1 MQSYDKAIFA
11 CVDGSRFSTSVVD
24 YGIEVAKTLNL
35 PLKLL
40 NTVEHSHKSS
50 KLDLSGNILL
60 GERDDLLETLSSE
73 DEIESKSLISQGK
86 EILAELKS
94 RAISAGIE
102 NIITS
107 QRHGSLYEN
116 LTELQDKIRLLIIGL
131 RGQNSDGQNH
141 NIGEQIEEILRTVDV
156 PTLLVNGEF
165 TPVKSVLMA
174 YDGSP
179 SSIKALQSIVKS
191 PTLGND
197 IKRYVVN
204 VCNDE
209 IKSQLLLAQAKMI
222 MEDSNM
228 EVKFVSLKGDPLNEL
243 LRFQEENNIDMIA
256 MGAFSHGKLRS
267 AIFGSF
273 TTKVLANSKK
283 PVVLIR

>member
-11 CVDGSRFSTSVVD
+11 CVDGSGFSTSVVD

-86 EILAELKS
+86 DILAQLKS
-94 RAISAGIE
+94 RAISSGVE
-102 NIITS
+102 NVITS

-116 LTELQDKIRLLIIGL
+116 LIELQDKIRLLIIGL

-209 IKSQLLLAQAKMI
+209 RKSQLLLAQAKEI
-222 MEDSNM
+222 MEDSDMNID
-228 EVKFVSLKGDPLNEL
+228 FISLKGDPLTEIL
-243 LRFQEENNIDMIA
+243 KFQEENNIDMIA
-256 MGAFSHGKLRS
+256 MGAFSHGKLQKCYYL
-267 AIFGSF
+267 G
-273 TTKVLANSKK
+273 VLLPKY
-283 PVVLIR
+283 

>member
-1 MQSYDKAIFA
+1 MLSYDKAIFA
-11 CVDGSRFSTSVVD
+11 CVDGSKFSTSVVD
-24 YGIEVAKTLNL
+24 YGVEVAKTLNL

-50 KLDLSGNILL
+50 KVDLSGNMSL
-60 GERDDLLETLSSE
+60 GERDDLLETLSKE
-73 DEIESKSLISQGK
+73 DEVESKCLISQGK
-86 EILAELKS
+86 DILAQLKS
-94 RAISAGIE
+94 RAISAGVE
-102 NIITS
+102 NIITA
-107 QRHGSLYEN
+107 QRHGTLYEN
-116 LTELQDKIRLLIIGL
+116 LIELQDKIRLLIIGL
-131 RGQNSDGQNH
+131 RGQNHDGQNH
-141 NIGEQIEEILRTVDV
+141 TIGEQIEEILRTIDV

-209 IKSQLLLAQAKMI
+209 RKSQLLLAQAKMI

-228 EVKFVSLKGDPLNEL
+228 EVEFVSLKGDPLNEL
-243 LRFQEENNIDMIA
+243 LKFQEENNIDMLA
-256 MGAFSHGKLRS
+256 MGAFSHGKLRN
-267 AIFGSF
+267 ALFGSF
-273 TTKVLANSKK
+273 TAKILANSQK